1 MGKQTDELSVHGFDI
16 FDEWIQTYDRRNKT
30 YKKEQL
36 KAKNKKIYIW
46 QLTNSKSGNWKI

>member
-1 MGKQTDELSVHGFDI
+1 MGKQTNELSVHGFDI